1 MSKTNACISLSRVLP
16 ISKLEQ
22 NINAIS
28 SLVYNYD
35 DVLDSFL
42 QKVDQPLI
50 INYKNGNFICCEY
63 NREGDSYRFPGTKN
77 YFPPIE
83 EGNFPSEKLLNLE
96 IKLNELFRIYT
107 KFYYSENAIS
117 NVFCYAIDEDNE
129 DEFVVAVLISNKISN
144 NNSNNKT
151 NNGKWESSN
160 LLTLNI
166 NREDNEIQFN
176 LISSVNVYLNANL
189 NCGIDSKLCVGGSL
203 TKSMEKKLR
212 FNGNEPEEQFLID
225 NIGTLI
231 EDLETRIRDEI
242 EVIYFQKTTEIIDSC
257 RHISNKNEIIR
268 DLRNIMK

>member
-1 MSKTNACISLSRVLP
+1 MSKINSCISLSRVLP

-28 SLVYNYD
+28 SLVYNDD

-50 INYKNGNFICCEY
+50 INTQNGNFICCEY
-63 NREGDSYRFPGTKN
+63 NREGDSYRYPGTNN
-77 YFPPIE
+77 YYPPLENINPQNE
-83 EGNFPSEKLLNLE
+83 NLLDLE
-96 IKLNELFRIYT
+96 IKLNKLFKIYT

-117 NVFCYAIDEDNE
+117 SVFCYVIDEDNY
-129 DEFVVAVLISNKISN
+129 DEFVVAVLISNTISN
-144 NNSNNKT
+144 DDKNT
-151 NNGKWESSN
+151 NGKWESSN